1 MSLPSTTDE
10 SSHLIEQ
17 ASRSADQAI
26 RATQQAAIGAV
37 DSAAG
42 SLQDLRHQTA
52 PMLERA
58 SEQVSAMAH
67 RGMDSV
73 RDTSH
78 QLRVKAEH
86 ASDTTVNYI
95 KEEPVKAVLIAAAT
109 GAALM
114 ALVRLVGAGRRAG
127 HDGRR

>member
-1 MSLPSTTDE
+1 MSLPSMSDK
-10 SSHLIEQ
+10 SGHLIEQ
-17 ASRSADQAI
+17 ASNSADQAI
-26 RATQQAAIGAV
+26 RATQQAATGVV
-37 DSAAG
+37 DSAAS
-42 SLQDLRHQTA
+42 SLQDLRHKTA

-73 RDTSH
+73 RETSH

-86 ASDTTVNYI
+86 ASESTVNYI
-95 KEEPVKAVLIAAAT
+95 REEPVKAVLIAAAT

-114 ALVRLVGAGRRAG
+114 ALVTLVARSRDRR
-127 HDGRR
+127 